1 MKKIYTSPH
10 TEIIELGTFNLI
22 AASIPGKPNK
32 PNKDDDWADE
42 YDAAE
47 RRGSWDDMW
56 QYM

>member
-10 TEIIELGTFNLI
+10 TDFIELGTFNLI
-22 AASIPGKPNK
+22 AVSIPGKPNED
-32 PNKDDDWADE
+32 NNNDNWADE

-47 RRGSWDDMW
+47 KRGSWDDIW

>member
-22 AASIPGKPNK
+22 AVSIPGKPN
-32 PNKDDDWADE
+32 DWADE

-47 RRGSWDDMW
+47 KRGSWDDIW